1 MNIEELLH
9 YLRLGGITM
18 AIILVSSLVALAV
31 AIERIIALWGVG
43 DQAKSLA
50 ETIARNLLRG
60 DVAAAKTAAQRSNA
74 VAADIYLAGFGRLDR
89 NGTASATLDAAVD
102 RERMQVGLKLKRNLW
117 ILGTIGATAPFV
129 GLFGTV
135 TGIMRS
141 FRDLGLDV
149 QGGGTGGTQ
158 AVMSGISE
166 ALVATAA
173 GILVAVEAVVLYNYF
188 QARIGRIA
196 IELKL
201 LADEFVELL
210 REKPANPPVTAG
222 SPESTAIVGTA
233 PGEPSHAGGV

>member
-1 MNIEELLH
+1 MSFEELLH
-9 YLRLGGITM
+9 YLRLGGFTM

-31 AIERIIALWGVG
+31 AIERIIALWAVS
-43 DQAKSLA
+43 DQSRGLG
-50 ETIARNLLRG
+50 ETIARHLLRG
-60 DVAAAKTAAQRSNA
+60 DVTAARTAAQRSNA
-74 VAADIYLAGFGRLDR
+74 VAADIYIAGFGRLDR
-89 NGTASATLDAAVD
+89 AGGASTTLDAAVE
-102 RERMQVGLKLKRNLW
+102 RERAQVGLRLKRNLW

-149 QGGGTGGTQ
+149 QGGGSGGT
-158 AVMSGISE
+158 ASVMQGISE

-188 QARIGRIA
+188 QARIGRIG

-210 REKPANPPVTAG
+210 REKPSIPVPPPTTSEGPATVAP
-222 SPESTAIVGTA
+222 SP
-233 PGEPSHAGGV
+233 EPSHAGGV